1 MPPKHDNNNPST
13 RMHSNDT
20 KTQFITLRAKGWS
33 LARIAA
39 QINVSPRTLVDWN
52 QQSYAELRTLR
63 ALEVEALQEKVLASH
78 ESELT
83 RLGQQ
88 LQRIEDEVAERKM
101 KFVDTED
108 LFRLSSLL
116 RAEIR
121 KVRLDPELNSP
132 GPLDI
137 APPRIPSASKP

>member
-1 MPPKHDNNNPST
+1 
-13 RMHSNDT
+13 MHSNDT
-20 KTQFITLRAKGWS
+20 TQFITLRAKGWS

-39 QINVSPRTLVDWN
+39 QISVSPHTLVDWN

-78 ESELT
+78 ESVLT

-88 LQRIEDEVAERKM
+88 LRRIEEEVAERKL

-116 RAEIR
+116 RSEIR
-121 KVRLDPELNSP
+121 KVRLDPELDFP
-132 GPLDI
+132 GPLDVA
-137 APPRIPSASKP
+137 APSLPK